1 MTTVYIPRPIR
12 TVEDAEA
19 LPVGT
24 VAIDPE
30 HTDLAAATTY
40 GPGRAF
46 IRAAHW
52 EASDLP
58 WHNDDDGAQWHDV
71 VVGMIA
77 LVPVE
82 AEEEW
87 EAEQETAAKAATKHR
102 RTYGLLRD
110 EDQR

>member
-1 MTTVYIPRPIR
+1 MTPRVWIERPIES
-12 TVEDAEA
+12 VEDAEA

-46 IRAAHW
+46 IRTAHW

-58 WHNDDDGAQWHDV
+58 WHSDDDGAQWHDV
-71 VVGMIA
+71 VVGMTA

-82 AEEEW
+82 AVEEISQTELGPVRRW
-87 EAEQETAAKAATKHR
+87 QTAWDHSR
-102 RTYGLLRD
+102 I
-110 EDQR
+110 